1 MSRVMNQVNDAH
13 LEKVL
18 AVCNGL
24 FEDMVDQL
32 NDLLTSMDVNQ
43 SEKLLSVAKINN
55 KKTESSSTA
64 LHHLSLSLSKSLP
77 HIPFK
82 PLSTQSNGLI
92 CTRQDLTIR
101 CLAYLNIKGIDKP
114 SALRQSN
121 RYGKGQ
127 KKVSLRNDHSW
138 KEYRL

>member
-1 MSRVMNQVNDAH
+1 MSRVMNRVNDAH

-32 NDLLTSMDVNQ
+32 NNLLTSMDVNQ

-64 LHHLSLSLSKSLP
+64 LHHLSLSPSLFLRSP
-77 HIPFK
+77 SSLQAHN
-82 PLSTQSNGLI
+82 QMA
-92 CTRQDLTIR
+92 R
-101 CLAYLNIKGIDKP
+101 
-114 SALRQSN
+114 SALDN
-121 RYGKGQ
+121 T
-127 KKVSLRNDHSW
+127 SLSGALHT
-138 KEYRL
+138 